1 MCAVLGFWSRLSKT
15 GYVNFEH
22 IMAGIGS
29 PTLIFTIFMII
40 SVVFRNFYKITQTIP
55 YFKISL
61 ISSFAYLIV
70 SILSEFYKDTNK
82 GNQFY
87 VDLIGIA
94 IYLIINYLLY
104 KKNKLYS

>member
-1 MCAVLGFWSRLSKT
+1 MLGFWSRLSKT

-29 PTLIFTIFMII
+29 PALIFTIFMLIGI
-40 SVVFRNFYKITQTIP
+40 VLRNFYKITHTIP
-55 YFKISL
+55 YFKVSL
-61 ISSFAYLIV
+61 VSSVAYLIV
-70 SILSEFYKDTNK
+70 SILSEFFKDTNR

-87 VDLIGIA
+87 ADIIGIA
-94 IYLIINYLLY
+94 IYLVINYLLY